1 MIFPIFLYFPFFQK
15 ISLSGSAQHVPG
27 FLALSN
33 RLKTEKKIDLIACVS
48 VNDAFVMEEWRKSQ
62 NVNDE
67 ILMLSDGSGKL
78 AKGKNG
84 DYFGIFYKGK
94 NIFIIG
100 NFII

>member
-1 MIFPIFLYFPFFQK
+1 
-15 ISLSGSAQHVPG
+15 VPG
-27 FLALSN
+27 FLALAS

-78 AKGKNG
+78 AKG
-84 DYFGIFYKGK
+84 GK
-94 NIFIIG
+94 KEN
-100 NFII
+100 